1 MKKYDEAFFRAKTN
15 KRAKIAWL
23 VLVIVACVYYA
34 IKVYTGKIAFGY
46 ATIVAVTGWVS
57 YIAGFIILKLKGN
70 DYAGYKWIVGLLYML
85 FQFDSMDSTR
95 SGIICIY
102 PAIDINIDTL

>member
-23 VLVIVACVYYA
+23 VLVIVACAYYA

-46 ATIVAVTGWVS
+46 ATIVAVTGFRFRKHLIKIMVNAPES
-57 YIAGFIILKLKGN
+57 TEGLINFIIIFYNG
-70 DYAGYKWIVGLLYML
+70 GYYGRFY
-85 FQFDSMDSTR
+85 FT
-95 SGIICIY
+95 
-102 PAIDINIDTL
+102 

>member
-23 VLVIVACVYYA
+23 VLVIVACAYYA

-57 YIAGFIILKLKGN
+57 YIAGVIILKLKGN

-85 FQFDSMDSTR
+85 FFSLIAWTALDHLYLS
-95 SGIICIY
+95 CH
-102 PAIDINIDTL
+102 

>member
-23 VLVIVACVYYA
+23 VLVIVACAYYA

-46 ATIVAVTGWVS
+46 ATIVAVTG
-57 YIAGFIILKLKGN
+57 G
-70 DYAGYKWIVGLLYML
+70 
-85 FQFDSMDSTR
+85 
-95 SGIICIY
+95 
-102 PAIDINIDTL
+102 